1 MKIKVQ
7 NVKQFLQDCLFNHV
21 SLKFHITNALIALAV
36 IISASTMALQLFIR
50 SGELFE
56 LSQKTNQIIV
66 TLFTIEY
73 ILRLLVAPK
82 FWHYVVS
89 WKGLIDFVA
98 ISPFYLYTF
107 GVVKSFDLLL
117 LSRSFRFLKFLEIDE
132 IHFDMVEKLNQKR
145 QYGSLTLREGE
156 ILLFMARRS
165 SWIFMIEMIFGI
177 SILNLG
183 IITLIL
189 LENYWLGPILASAFL
204 VVASTL
210 FIRSWMNHHYDGIF
224 ITNQRLLIKEQELFG
239 SSENE
244 VPYEFIIDVVPDN
257 RGLWN
262 ILFSMGSIFIES
274 GTPQDKIAFKF
285 IRNPKIVVEQIQAA
299 RKNYLPLHLRA
310 IQGTK
315 A

>member
-1 MKIKVQ
+1 MKSSVQ
-7 NVKQFLQDCLFNHV
+7 VLKQFLEDCFFNHISV
-21 SLKFHITNALIALAV
+21 KFHITNALITLAV
-36 IISASTMALQLFIR
+36 IISASTMTLQLFIR

-66 TLFTIEY
+66 TLFTVEY

-117 LSRSFRFLKFLEIDE
+117 LSRSFRFLKFLDVDE
-132 IHFDMVEKLNQKR
+132 IHFDMVERLNQKR

-156 ILLFMARRS
+156 ILLFIARRS

-177 SILNLG
+177 SILNIGLLTLVLLG
-183 IITLIL
+183 TSWFSLV
-189 LENYWLGPILASAFL
+189 LASAFL
-204 VVASTL
+204 LIASGL
-210 FIRSWMNHHYDGIF
+210 CIRSWMNHHYDGIF
-224 ITNQRLLIKEQELFG
+224 ITNQRLVIKEQDLFG
-239 SSENE
+239 SSESE
-244 VPYEFIIDVVPDN
+244 VPYEFIIDVVRDN

-262 ILFSMGSIFIES
+262 VLFGMGSIFIEN
-274 GTPQDKIAFKF
+274 GTPQDKVGFKF
-285 IRNPKIVVEQIQAA
+285 IRHPKTVVEQIQST
-299 RKNYLPLHLRA
+299 RKIYLPLHQRA
-310 IQGTK
+310 IK
-315 A
+315 SFK